1 LQSIADFF
9 YSNWYWIRSL
19 FKSRESLERE
29 IAEMR
34 QQITELEAEAQQ
46 AKIDDEDQG
55 HS

>member
-9 YSNWYWIRSL
+9 YLSWYLIWSL
-19 FKSRESLERE
+19 LKSRESLERE

-34 QQITELEAEAQQ
+34 RQIAELEAEAEQ
-46 AKIDDEDQG
+46 AKIDDENQG